1 MNLFIFVATIL
12 IIFSNSEA
20 APTSQRGQP
29 GKQRHHLEYLE
40 VKTSRNGHTI
50 AGEHEPKEASDNL
63 QEEQEKEQEKEKE
76 KEQRQVVKEVKDLLR
91 QLRQLGRWT
100 VKVKSKT
107 ARDDETF
114 GQNWV
119 GSEMEPRDLRAGL
132 RSNSHGTLI
141 SKGW

>member
-1 MNLFIFVATIL
+1 MNPTAIL
-12 IIFSNSEA
+12 IIFLAIWNSGEA
-20 APTSQRGQP
+20 TPTHRGLRRL
-29 GKQRHHLEYLE
+29 GHHREDF
-40 VKTSRNGHTI
+40 TQDPSRNDL
-50 AGEHEPKEASDNL
+50 ANVDECEPKEAGGNL
-63 QEEQEKEQEKEKE
+63 QEEQEQD
-76 KEQRQVVKEVKDLLR
+76 QRQVVKEVEGLLR